1 MSKCDTEAWNVMPR
15 KKQGSSGFDP
25 RLARDPDAFPLKLEE
40 ATSDADVIA
49 LLRLSVTVTRP
60 TVIADRNI
68 VSCTTQHCESIP

>member
-1 MSKCDTEAWNVMPR
+1 MSKCETEAWNVMPR

-25 RLARDPDAFPLKLEE
+25 RLARDPDAFPLKLE
-40 ATSDADVIA
+40 ATSDADVKA

-68 VSCTTQHCESIP
+68 VSCTKQHCESIP